1 MVVCSWPG
9 SSRSRAARQRGRT
22 NSSCALSLCLPG
34 EECPDGAT
42 PWSIV
47 ISRPLRR
54 LTQGAVLTAVV
65 AGTLGAAHWNK
76 SVTLSVDG
84 ASSSVGL
91 FGGTVGDVLAKR
103 GITLGPHDVVVPS
116 ASAPIADG
124 AKVVVRHGRLLTVTV
139 DGEKKSYWTT
149 ATTVSSAL
157 SEMGIRADTAK
168 LSVSRSQTLGR
179 QGLAVAVTTPKPVSV
194 KVDGATRKARST
206 APTVKAVLA
215 EMKVSLGAKDRV
227 RPALTS
233 AVGKPGAAITIARV
247 KQKTVKVAQSVA
259 FASRTTRDADLYRG
273 QTRTVTAGHQ
283 GKRVV
288 SYLETWVD
296 GKRESRKATRTTV
309 TVKPVARV
317 TAEGTK
323 ARPKPKP
330 APKPQPAEQRSS
342 GSGSSSHRS
351 SGSGSSGGGA
361 PAPSVGSGV
370 WDRIAQCESG
380 GNWHT
385 NTGNGYYGGLQFA
398 QATWAATG
406 GLKYAPRADLATRE
420 QQIAVA
426 EVLRARAGLGQWGC
440 AHAA

>member
-1 MVVCSWPG
+1 M
-9 SSRSRAARQRGRT
+9 
-22 NSSCALSLCLPG
+22 
-34 EECPDGAT
+34 
-42 PWSIV
+42 

-54 LTQGAVLTAVV
+54 TAQGAVLTAVV

-84 ASSSVGL
+84 ASSSVGV

-157 SEMGIRADTAK
+157 SEMGIRADTAR

-179 QGLAVAVTTPKPVSV
+179 QGLALAVTTPKPVSV
-194 KVDGATRKARST
+194 KVDGTTRHARST

-215 EMKVSLGAKDRV
+215 EMKVSVGAKDRV

-233 AVGKPGAAITIARV
+233 AVGKPGAAISIARV
-247 KQKTVKVAQSVA
+247 KQKTVRVTQSVA
-259 FASRTTRDADLYRG
+259 FASRTTRDGDLFRG

-283 GKRVV
+283 GQRVT

-296 GKRESRKATRTTV
+296 GKRESRKATRSAV

-330 APKPQPAEQRSS
+330 APQPAQQRSS
-342 GSGSSSHRS
+342 GSGSSSSRS
-351 SGSGSSGGGA
+351 SGGRAPRRPRSARACGTGS
-361 PAPSVGSGV
+361 PSASP
-370 WDRIAQCESG
+370 
-380 GNWHT
+380 
-385 NTGNGYYGGLQFA
+385 
-398 QATWAATG
+398 AATG
-406 GLKYAPRADLATRE
+406 TPTAATATTAACSSPRPRGRPRAA
-420 QQIAVA
+420 
-426 EVLRARAGLGQWGC
+426 
-440 AHAA
+440 

>member
-1 MVVCSWPG
+1 M
-9 SSRSRAARQRGRT
+9 
-22 NSSCALSLCLPG
+22 
-34 EECPDGAT
+34 
-42 PWSIV
+42 

-54 LTQGAVLTAVV
+54 ITQGAVLTAVV

-84 ASSSVGL
+84 ASSSVGV

-116 ASAPIADG
+116 ASASISDG

-194 KVDGATRKARST
+194 KVDGTTRQARST
-206 APTVKAVLA
+206 APTVRAVLA
-215 EMKVSLGAKDRV
+215 EMKVSVGTKDRV

-247 KQKTVKVAQSVA
+247 KQKTVKVTQPVA
-259 FASRTTRDADLYRG
+259 FASRTTHDGDLYRG

-288 SYLETWVD
+288 SSLETWVD
-296 GKRESRKATRTTV
+296 G
-309 TVKPVARV
+309 
-317 TAEGTK
+317 
-323 ARPKPKP
+323 
-330 APKPQPAEQRSS
+330 
-342 GSGSSSHRS
+342 
-351 SGSGSSGGGA
+351 
-361 PAPSVGSGV
+361 
-370 WDRIAQCESG
+370 
-380 GNWHT
+380 
-385 NTGNGYYGGLQFA
+385 
-398 QATWAATG
+398 
-406 GLKYAPRADLATRE
+406 
-420 QQIAVA
+420 
-426 EVLRARAGLGQWGC
+426 
-440 AHAA
+440 